1 MIKLIKQIKIWLLLF
16 VLLSSITC
24 LDNIDLDIPPT
35 EPSLVISGTIY
46 NAPGPYY
53 VTLTES
59 AAFVSGPL
67 GIPDRVTGAT
77 VKILDDLGT
86 VETLTEIEP
95 GKYSTSINGIRGQI
109 GHTYWV
115 EVEVNEKKYESRP
128 EKMPQIISAESLE
141 IELSSEEQFNQA
153 GNLRTV
159 NFVNVLVNTRFPD
172 TQQASFFRWN
182 ISGVYQFPDRNS
194 FNPRTCYIT
203 ENLNFDNVAVAA
215 SINVANNFLQKQEI
229 LTTEVDFR
237 FAFRYCFKVAQQTI
251 TSEAYNFWSGVAE
264 EKERS
269 GNILETI
276 PGKIQGNVFNPQDSE
291 EEVLGFFG
299 AAAVDTIEL
308 LVLSEE
314 VGNPRQKCTEFSRF
328 LEICVSCLSASNSS
342 LVKPTCFD

>member
-1 MIKLIKQIKIWLLLF
+1 MKLLLRLF
-16 VLLSSITC
+16 LVLCPLLFFSTC

-35 EPSLVISGTIY
+35 EPSLLISGTIY

-86 VETLTEIEP
+86 IEILTEIEP
-95 GKYSTSINGIRGQI
+95 GKYSTSINGIRGQV
-109 GHTYWV
+109 GQTYWV
-115 EVEVNEKKYESRP
+115 EVAVNEKNYESRP

-159 NFVNVLVNTRFPD
+159 NFVNVLVNTRFPN
-172 TQQASFFRWN
+172 TQQASFLRWN

-203 ENLNFDNVAVAA
+203 ENLNFDNVSVVA
-215 SINVANNFLQKQEI
+215 STNVATDFLQKEEI
-229 LTTEVDFR
+229 LATEVDFR

-269 GNILETI
+269 GNILETT
-276 PGKIQGNVFNPQDSE
+276 PGRIQGNVFNPQDNE
-291 EEVLGFFG
+291 EEVLGFFA

-314 VGNPRQKCTEFSRF
+314 VGHPRQKCIQIAQF
-328 LEICVSCLSASNSS
+328 LESCTNCLSVSNSS